1 MWEIGVLLIGIGVL
15 IVCIFLATTI
25 KDLGL
30 TLKKVNQM
38 LDENERSIHDIMN
51 NAANITGSVDDVVS
65 TSQKAVKALTTFGAI
80 KSITSGR
87 KRR

>member
-1 MWEIGVLLIGIGVL
+1 MWEIGVLLMGIGIL

-38 LDENERSIHDIMN
+38 LDENERSIHDIIN
-51 NAANITGSVDDVVS
+51 NAANITGSVDSVVS
-65 TSQKAVKALTTFGAI
+65 TSQKAVKALTTLGAI
-80 KSITSGR
+80 KSVTAGR